1 MRLLFA
7 FFLLVTPS
15 FAQTWWLFDQE
26 QKSCRPLP
34 PQHGETPLRMVE
46 RLMGLDRPCELRVL
60 AVSGQVLIECK
71 DKPERF
77 FWADSELRCLEYLV
91 HALAGTDL
99 LHIFSGNPAGKAVPL
114 RKAPA
119 APTTA
124 P

>member
-1 MRLLFA
+1 M
-7 FFLLVTPS
+7 
-15 FAQTWWLFDQE
+15 AQTWWLFDQE
-26 QKSCRPLP
+26 LKSCRPLP

-46 RLMGLDRPCELRVL
+46 RLMGLERPCELRVL
-60 AVSGQVLIECK
+60 AASGQVLIECK

-77 FWADSELRCLEYLV
+77 FWSDSELRCLEYLV

-114 RKAPA
+114 KKAAPA
-119 APTTA
+119 PAPG